1 MCTDVARLGARRLAN
16 CVTEC
21 ACSLREY
28 VNGATEDGFATG
40 LSLSGPNM
48 LSGILA
54 LHTADD
60 ARLAEL
66 AREPASSIARE
77 EPEHVP
83 SRMEYAREA
92 AMPEPLSPCYARA
105 ADARSGPPGLL
116 LRRGELESEDSC
128 YGDLSRAEA
137 RACALRV
144 LAVRAASAGAESA
157 ACRLCLHELGLTP
170 PVPRA
175 R

>member
-48 LSGILA
+48 LSGIIA
-54 LHTADD
+54 LHKADD

-92 AMPEPLSPCYARA
+92 AMPGLPLSPEPCYARA
-105 ADARSGPPGLL
+105 ADARSGPPG
-116 LRRGELESEDSC
+116 ELESEYDSC